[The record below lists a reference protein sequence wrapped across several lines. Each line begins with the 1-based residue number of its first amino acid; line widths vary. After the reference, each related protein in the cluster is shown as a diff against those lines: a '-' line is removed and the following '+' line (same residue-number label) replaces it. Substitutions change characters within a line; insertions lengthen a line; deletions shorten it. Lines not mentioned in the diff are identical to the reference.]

1 MTSEDNI
8 IFIGRAAPTPPNPQ
22 ISLHR
27 RRTFSPHVKP
37 VPGSATLRRYG
48 KLLIAINELPM

>member
-1 MTSEDNI
+1 MT
-8 IFIGRAAPTPPNPQ
+8 PNPQ
-22 ISLHR
+22 VSLDR

-48 KLLIAINELPM
+48 TLLIAINELPM